1 MAKWVSTDGLL
12 ESLGKRCTKPL
23 CLGAVVQLGSSSLP
37 STEIGLVRRTAWART
52 DGASTSARATAA
64 SPETPETT
72 PETMMA
78 TRPRR
83 PMRSTRSLNMP
94 PGGPTSS
101 RMVAELESAAQC
113 DNQCDHDWDRHCD
126 NGATR
131 LTRPSADDH
140 DDRPMTLGL

>member
-23 CLGAVVQLGSSSLP
+23 CRGAVVQLGSSSLP

-52 DGASTSARATAA
+52 DGASSSACATAVRPETASGASARQ
-64 SPETPETT
+64 
-72 PETMMA
+72 
-78 TRPRR
+78 RR

-101 RMVAELESAAQC
+101 HMVAELESAAQC